1 MPQHARPEESSQP
14 PRPAP
19 TGIFQVVHLDAM
31 EHAWAVAPGIVVH
44 GYGYNAQVPGPT
56 VEATVGDTLLVRFT
70 NSLTEPTSICWHLPG
85 FSAATACM
93 DPAAAPVQPGGTV
106 EYPLQLIDAGTYW
119 YHARLDDSPQTD
131 RGLYGALVVR
141 HPADPCPGHEQVLIF
156 ADFSLGSLSRLRT
169 KTPLPPGTPDR
180 KERMLLVN
188 GVQEP
193 QMLATAGHRE
203 RWRLVNTT
211 SETYLLLSLSGQQMT
226 VAETS
231 GDLLPA
237 PVDVH
242 EMALA
247 PGESRDMIV
256 GPFAARRSLTLQSL
270 ANNRG
275 SDMPWLRL
283 ARLHVAEACGP
294 WAR

>member
-119 YHARLDDSPQTD
+119 YHSRLDDSPQTD
-131 RGLYGALVVR
+131 RGLYRAPLRPRPVR
-141 HPADPCPGHEQVLIF
+141 PPRRRPP
-156 ADFSLGSLSRLRT
+156 SR
-169 KTPLPPGTPDR
+169 PLPRTQTGTDFCG
-180 KERMLLVN
+180 LLTRVPA
-188 GVQEP
+188 Q
-193 QMLATAGHRE
+193 
-203 RWRLVNTT
+203 T
-211 SETYLLLSLSGQQMT
+211 SHE
-226 VAETS
+226 
-231 GDLLPA
+231 DA
-237 PVDVH
+237 P
-242 EMALA
+242 
-247 PGESRDMIV
+247 
-256 GPFAARRSLTLQSL
+256 AARH
-270 ANNRG
+270 AG
-275 SDMPWLRL
+275 S
-283 ARLHVAEACGP
+283 
-294 WAR
+294 

>member
-14 PRPAP
+14 RHPAP

-31 EHAWAVAPGIVVH
+31 EHAWEVAPGTIVH

-70 NSLTEPTSICWHLPG
+70 NSLTEPTSVCWHLPR
-85 FSAATACM
+85 FSAAIECM

-106 EYPLQLIDAGTYW
+106 EYRLQLIDAGTYW
-119 YHARLDDSPQTD
+119 YHARLDDSRQTE

-141 HPADPCPGHEQVLIF
+141 HPADPCPGSEQVLIF
-156 ADFSLGSLSRLRT
+156 AESPLVSLSRLGA

-180 KERMLLVN
+180 EERMLLVN
-188 GVQEP
+188 GVREP
-193 QMLATAGHRE
+193 QIVATAGHRE
-203 RWRLVNTT
+203 RWRLVNAT
-211 SETYLLLSLSGQQMT
+211 SETHLLLSLGGQRMT
-226 VAETS
+226 VAEAG

-242 EMALA
+242 EMGLA
-247 PGESRDMIV
+247 PGESRDIIV
-256 GPFAARRSLTLQSL
+256 GPFAARQALALQAL
-270 ANNRG
+270 VDNRD
-275 SDMPWLRL
+275 SDMPWLQL
-283 ARLHVAEACGP
+283 ATLHVAEACDP